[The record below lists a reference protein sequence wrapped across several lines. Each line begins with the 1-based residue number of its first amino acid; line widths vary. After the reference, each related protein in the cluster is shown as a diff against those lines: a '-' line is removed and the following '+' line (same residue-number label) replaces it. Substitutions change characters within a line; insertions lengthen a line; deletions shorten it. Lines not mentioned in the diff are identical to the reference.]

1 MVTGVGDG
9 VWSCTGL
16 VPGESQ
22 PSSRPPSLGKGRAC
36 VATQNQT
43 FL

>member
-9 VWSCTGL
+9 VWSCHRAGAW
-16 VPGESQ
+16 GK
-22 PSSRPPSLGKGRAC
+22 PSLCKGRAC